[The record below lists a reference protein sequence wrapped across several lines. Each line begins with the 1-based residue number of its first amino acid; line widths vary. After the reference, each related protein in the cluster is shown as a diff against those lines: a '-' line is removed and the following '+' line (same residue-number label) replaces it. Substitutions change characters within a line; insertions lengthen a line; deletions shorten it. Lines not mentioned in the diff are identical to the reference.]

1 MKHRFGSSKNYP
13 ELWLPVPLEV
23 FMKNLNVQFK
33 PTAALLIPLLITCF
47 AAVFILGSTPASASH
62 QVPFRASFSTEVE
75 IAFVYP
81 FFYISVT
88 GQGNASHM
96 GATTAVTHNQVVN
109 VIDGSAT
116 ATYTL
121 TGANGDTVV
130 LEMIFQTTF
139 LPNNAVTFEGSYTVT
154 GGTGRF
160 DGATGAGV
168 LAGSAIATG
177 PNTGIGSF
185 SVAGTISRH

>member
-1 MKHRFGSSKNYP
+1 
-13 ELWLPVPLEV
+13 
-23 FMKNLNVQFK
+23 MKNRNIQFK
-33 PTAALLIPLLITCF
+33 STAGLLIPLLLACF
-47 AAVFILGSTPASASH
+47 AAVFVSAPAPASARD

-75 IAFVYP
+75 IEFVYP

-88 GQGNASHM
+88 GHGNASHM
-96 GATTAVTHNQVVN
+96 GATTAVTDNQVVN
-109 VIDGSAT
+109 VIDGTAT

-130 LEMIFQTTF
+130 LDMIFQTTF
-139 LPNNAVTFEGSYTVT
+139 LPDNAVTFEGTYTVI

-160 DGATGAGV
+160 YGATGSGD

-177 PNTGIGSF
+177 PNTAIGSF
-185 SVAGTISRH
+185 SVAGTIGR